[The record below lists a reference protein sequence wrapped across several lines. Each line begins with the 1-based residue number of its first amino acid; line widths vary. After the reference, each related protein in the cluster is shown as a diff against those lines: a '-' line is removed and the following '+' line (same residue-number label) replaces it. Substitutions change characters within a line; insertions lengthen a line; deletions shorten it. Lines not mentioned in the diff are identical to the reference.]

1 MADVIN
7 LAELRVTDA
16 LSQRIATLG
25 VELSSLATRDDAA
38 SMARFRVLNDE
49 RTALIKQRDQEI
61 RREKAS
67 GRFELSP
74 DERAQRDADIA
85 AVKDDLRA
93 WLQTRDYY
101 YVQSTE
107 RFWLHK
113 PATGEWIMSSER
125 ALKNDRRSLN
135 DRLEF
140 DLLLEVMREDG
151 RYKDTLTYSFAEQA
165 DDVLNL
171 LRVNF
176 VGPLDDGQAPHWIFD
191 TVIRSI
197 GGDKAENIEHIEKLV
212 LAKYLHP
219 EDITL
224 PALVLQ
230 DDGGTGKSLFV
241 SVLLGT
247 LFGHRFIADN
257 LSMADLVGK
266 FNSRLEGK
274 VVWFVN
280 ESAKGTYSLDDLKR
294 KLGSSTFSIERKGID
309 SISVPMIAWMVI
321 SGNDLAGSVLLSNND
336 TDRRYSV
343 VKGGAPL
350 SAYVAPTLD
359 CSRAEAVKWVKDTGS
374 KILGDPSEVGRWV
387 NAMIKKHGD
396 PGSVDGLHGEDY
408 AALAETQKSI
418 EEAVLEAVFLRSD
431 FDYIRRPVLYDFYR
445 AECRRQG
452 RNARRDRVFFA
463 TAVKWLA
470 EHQPDI
476 VRTQANIGHGKR
488 VTSSHIFHRANP
500 LDVSTPRVELNDDRW
515 FESDSVTGRKTWLI
529 EVE

>member
-16 LSQRIATLG
+16 LSRRIAGLG
-25 VELSSLATRDDAA
+25 IQLSSLATRDDAD
-38 SMARFRVLNDE
+38 SMAQFKALNDE
-49 RTALIKQRDQEI
+49 LTALIKQRDREI

-67 GRFELSP
+67 GRFALSA
-74 DERAQRDADIA
+74 DEKAQRDADIA

-135 DRLEF
+135 DRMEF
-140 DLLLEVMREDG
+140 DLLMEVMREDG
-151 RYKDTLTYSFAEQA
+151 RYKDTLTYSFADQA
-165 DDVLNL
+165 EDVLNL

-176 VGPLDDGQAPHWIFD
+176 VEPLDDGQAPHWIFD

-197 GGDKAENIEHIEKLV
+197 GGDKPENIEHIEKLV

-219 EDITL
+219 GDITL

-257 LSMADLVGK
+257 LSMADIVGK

-350 SAYVAPTLD
+350 SAYVAPILD

-374 KILGDPSEVGRWV
+374 KILGNSSEVSRWV
-387 NAMIKKHGD
+387 NAMIEKHGD
-396 PGSVDGLHGEDY
+396 PGSVEALHGDDY
-408 AALAETQKSI
+408 VALAETQKSI
-418 EEAVLEAVFLRSD
+418 EEAVFEAVFLRPD
-431 FDYIRRPVLYDFYR
+431 FDFIRRPVLYDFYK

-452 RNARRDRVFFA
+452 RHARRDRVLYEMA
-463 TAVKWLA
+463 AKWLA
-470 EHQPDI
+470 QRQSEI
-476 VRTQANIGHGKR
+476 ACAKANIGSGKR
-488 VTSSHIFHRANP
+488 ASSSYVFHH
-500 LDVSTPRVELNDDRW
+500 LDLLDASTPRVEPNDHRW
-515 FESDSVTGRKTWLI
+515 FESDSVSGRKTWLI